1 MTPLRIALSIALL
14 VLGIAPPRAARADAK
29 AEAVALFDRGI
40 KELKA
45 GNHAKACELLAASN
59 ALVPDSGTRGS
70 LARCYTQLGRIASAW
85 LLWRE
90 LADTAPSPA
99 LRADAAAQARKLE
112 PRLARYV
119 VKTAAPIEGLALTLD
134 GKPIRASLDVEVPI
148 DPGSYRISAAAPG
161 RRSHEQPLV
170 AAEGQTTVIE
180 IPALEPTHEPVLEP
194 APAPPAAPAPASPG
208 RGRKIAAIAI
218 GGLGV
223 ASLVA
228 GSVFG
233 AQASSRYD
241 DAIALCGGA
250 IDRCAVD
257 QLAAAQAR
265 VDDARSSAALSTAGF
280 VVGGAAVVTGIVL
293 FVTAPS
299 GEHRAVA
306 VAPSVSAGHAGL
318 TISGA
323 F

>member
-1 MTPLRIALSIALL
+1 MTPLRIALAIAILA
-14 VLGIAPPRAARADAK
+14 LGIAPPRAARADAK
-29 AEAVALFDRGI
+29 AEAVALFDQGI

-90 LADTAPSPA
+90 LADTAPTPA

-119 VKTAAPIEGLALTLD
+119 VKTAAPIDGLALTLD

-148 DPGSYRISAAAPG
+148 DPGSYRITATAPG

-170 AAEGQTTVIE
+170 AAEGRTTVIE
-180 IPALEPTHEPVLEP
+180 IPALEPAHAQVLEP
-194 APAPPAAPAPASPG
+194 APAPAPASPG

-257 QLAAAQAR
+257 QLPAAQAR
-265 VDDARSSAALSTAGF
+265 VDDARSSATLSTAGF
-280 VVGGAAVVTGIVL
+280 LVGGAAVITGVVL